1 MDDGVRWM
9 LDAMVRCVRAVRMEK
24 KIFFF
29 SRERRVK
36 ECNDVGSWKSVVRG
50 T

>member
-1 MDDGVRWM
+1 MDARRDGA
-9 LDAMVRCVRAVRMEK
+9 LLRAVRMEK

-36 ECNDVGSWKSVVRG
+36 ECNFEVMMLEVGSLL
-50 T
+50 

>member
-1 MDDGVRWM
+1 MDARRDGA
-9 LDAMVRCVRAVRMEK
+9 LRAVRMEK

-29 SRERRVK
+29 SKESFVK
-36 ECNDVGSWKSVVRG
+36 ECNDVGSWKSVVKG

>member
-1 MDDGVRWM
+1 MMVSDGCSTNRRDGA
-9 LDAMVRCVRAVRMEK
+9 LRAVRMEK

-29 SRERRVK
+29 SRERVK

>member
-9 LDAMVRCVRAVRMEK
+9 LDAMVRCVRCEWK
-24 KIFFF
+24 KKSFFF
-29 SRERRVK
+29 PEK
-36 ECNDVGSWKSVVRG
+36 ENDVGSWKSVVRG